1 MGKIFEIMGRSSC
14 GKDTIYKSLIERGK
28 VDFELKKDPMLLDE
42 NLESNVSNIFIIKF
56 LKYSLQ
62 KMIIVVII
70 KIKLILIL

>member
-1 MGKIFEIMGRSSC
+1 MISK
-14 GKDTIYKSLIERGK
+14 TKSKNKESKNL
-28 VDFELKKDPMLLDE
+28 FSFLPSNLLSDIDE